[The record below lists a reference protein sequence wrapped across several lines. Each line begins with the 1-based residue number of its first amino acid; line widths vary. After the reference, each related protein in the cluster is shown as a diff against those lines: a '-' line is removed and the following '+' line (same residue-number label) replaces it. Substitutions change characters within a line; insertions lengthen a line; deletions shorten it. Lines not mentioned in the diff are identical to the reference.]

1 MAEKE
6 KWLSLLQFLPAL
18 QNREPLYWRVGA
30 WGDMP
35 SVVSA
40 TTARDLRAYVEQH
53 FLLTDFDWQ
62 AWQEEALAY
71 QDYRI
76 RLETADL
83 LTIQKILTAHLR
95 AGRVVEGH
103 YDSVLENGF
112 LRDVL
117 ERIAVLMGDIVE
129 NEPMSESRIVGD
141 DTDFTDEKN
150 NP

>member
-1 MAEKE
+1 MDEKE
-6 KWLSLLQFLPAL
+6 KWQGVLQFLPAL

-35 SVVSA
+35 SVVSTA
-40 TTARDLRAYVEQH
+40 TARDLRAYIEQQ
-53 FLLTDFDWQ
+53 LLLPDFDWQ

-76 RLETADL
+76 RLEAADL
-83 LTIQKILTAHLR
+83 PTIQKILTAHLR
-95 AGRVVEGH
+95 ASRVAEGH

-117 ERIAVLMGDIVE
+117 ARVAVLM
-129 NEPMSESRIVGD
+129 
-141 DTDFTDEKN
+141 T
-150 NP
+150 